1 MSCNIKTNLI
11 KLEARMNRMQM
22 MNNPELKN
30 QYVRSLDSRFS
41 EELVCDLIE
50 CEPGEAILRQGED
63 LDYLY
68 FLMRGKV
75 KIYSTSMEG
84 KGLIVAFNRPIQLFG
99 DIEFLQQSAIIHTV
113 EALGTVHL
121 LRFTIAEAKRLQVE
135 TAFNAYLLDVISRK
149 FYTKSQVLS
158 FHLLNEASTRFASY
172 LLSISHNENGQF
184 VEPFVKRKDLAAIA
198 EFIGITTR
206 HQNRIILKFAQEHI
220 LERTDAGIVI
230 LNPQYLQ
237 QKAAHNVYELQ

>member
-1 MSCNIKTNLI
+1 
-11 KLEARMNRMQM
+11 MQI
-22 MNNPELKN
+22 MNNPLLRN

-41 EELVCDLIE
+41 AEFVCDLME
-50 CEPGEAILRQGED
+50 VQSGEVVLRQGDD
-63 LDYLY
+63 LTFLY

-99 DIEFLQQSAIIHTV
+99 DIEFLQQSTIINTV

-121 LRFTIAEAKRLQVE
+121 LRFSIAEAKRLQAE
-135 TAFNAYLLDVISRK
+135 AAFNEYLLEVISRK

-184 VEPFVKRKDLAAIA
+184 VEPFVKRKDLAEIA

-206 HQNRIILKFAQEHI
+206 HQNRIILKFVEEHI
-220 LERTDAGIVI
+220 LERTDAGVVI
-230 LNPQYLQ
+230 KNPQHLQ

>member
-1 MSCNIKTNLI
+1 MSCNIKSNLI

-30 QYVRSLDSRFS
+30 QYVRSLDSRLS
-41 EELVCDLIE
+41 EDFVCDLME
-50 CEPGEAILRQGED
+50 CEPGEVVLRQDDD
-63 LDYLY
+63 LTFLY

-121 LRFTIAEAKRLQVE
+121 LRFSIA
-135 TAFNAYLLDVISRK
+135 
-149 FYTKSQVLS
+149 
-158 FHLLNEASTRFASY
+158 
-172 LLSISHNENGQF
+172 
-184 VEPFVKRKDLAAIA
+184 
-198 EFIGITTR
+198 
-206 HQNRIILKFAQEHI
+206 
-220 LERTDAGIVI
+220 
-230 LNPQYLQ
+230 
-237 QKAAHNVYELQ
+237 